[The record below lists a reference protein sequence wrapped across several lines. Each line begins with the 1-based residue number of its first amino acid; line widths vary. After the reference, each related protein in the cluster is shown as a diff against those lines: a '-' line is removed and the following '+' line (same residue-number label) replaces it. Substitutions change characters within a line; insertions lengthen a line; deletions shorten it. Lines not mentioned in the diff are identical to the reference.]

1 MSFLLDRSPSTL
13 GESISITVFTKLLA
27 LVATLPMLFPAWF
40 CACFK
45 HEGNCCSH
53 VQELPGRCCHHKKA
67 DSNSTNTHGEPC
79 QHKTEHAPT
88 CPSTK
93 PANLLSQT
101 TFCVDDSA
109 SLDMVGEAVTVCPPV
124 EVYCFAS
131 RIGFHSSSPSERPLF
146 LTLRALLI

>member
-13 GESISITVFTKLLA
+13 GGSNPIIVFTKLLA

-53 VQELPGRCCHHKKA
+53 VQELPGRCCHHKNA
-67 DSNSTNTHGEPC
+67 DTTNETHGQPC
-79 QHKTEHAPT
+79 KHKTEHAPT
-88 CPSTK
+88 CPSIK
-93 PANLLSQT
+93 PAYLLSQT
-101 TFCVDDSA
+101 TVCVDDSA
-109 SLDMVGEAVTVCPPV
+109 SLDIVGEALTVCPPA

-131 RIGFHSSSPSERPLF
+131 RIGFHSSTPSERPLF
-146 LTLRALLI
+146 LALRALLI